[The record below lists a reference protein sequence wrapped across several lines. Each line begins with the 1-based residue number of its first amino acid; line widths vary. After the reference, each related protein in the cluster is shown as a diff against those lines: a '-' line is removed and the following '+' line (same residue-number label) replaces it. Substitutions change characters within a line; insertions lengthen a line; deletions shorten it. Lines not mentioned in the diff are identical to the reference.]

1 MASIIDNNQALR
13 LQIEQIAEVAGY
25 LWEKGWAERNGGN
38 ISVNLTELVEEKIH
52 TLPAL
57 LPPIALGE
65 PITAL
70 AGNIFYVTGTGK
82 RMRYVAKDPF
92 ANGSIIRV
100 NGQGTAYEII
110 AEQPVRP
117 TSELPSH
124 LAMHNFL
131 RARGVN
137 NKVVLHTHPT
147 DLVALSH
154 CKPFLDSTYIT
165 RKLWAMIPECRVIV
179 PRGIGI
185 IPYQLPGSMDL
196 AKATIKELDTHDV
209 VLWEKHGILAVGD
222 DIIECFDA
230 IDTLSK
236 SAQIYLYARQA
247 GFEPEGMTDT
257 QLDDLVP
264 AFNLPK

>member
-65 PITAL
+65 PVTAL

-110 AEQPVRP
+110 AE
-117 TSELPSH
+117 
-124 LAMHNFL
+124 
-131 RARGVN
+131 
-137 NKVVLHTHPT
+137 
-147 DLVALSH
+147 
-154 CKPFLDSTYIT
+154 
-165 RKLWAMIPECRVIV
+165 
-179 PRGIGI
+179 
-185 IPYQLPGSMDL
+185 
-196 AKATIKELDTHDV
+196 
-209 VLWEKHGILAVGD
+209 
-222 DIIECFDA
+222 
-230 IDTLSK
+230 
-236 SAQIYLYARQA
+236 
-247 GFEPEGMTDT
+247 
-257 QLDDLVP
+257 
-264 AFNLPK
+264 

>member
-65 PITAL
+65 PVTAL

-110 AEQPVRP
+110 AEQTV
-117 TSELPSH
+117 S
-124 LAMHNFL
+124 
-131 RARGVN
+131 G
-137 NKVVLHTHPT
+137 
-147 DLVALSH
+147 
-154 CKPFLDSTYIT
+154 
-165 RKLWAMIPECRVIV
+165 
-179 PRGIGI
+179 
-185 IPYQLPGSMDL
+185 
-196 AKATIKELDTHDV
+196 
-209 VLWEKHGILAVGD
+209 
-222 DIIECFDA
+222 
-230 IDTLSK
+230 
-236 SAQIYLYARQA
+236 
-247 GFEPEGMTDT
+247 
-257 QLDDLVP
+257 
-264 AFNLPK
+264 FNLHYP